1 MSSATRS
8 NVPRFTPE
16 QYLALERKAEFKSE
30 FDNGFIEAMSGASR
44 EHNLITVN
52 VTRSIA
58 TQFENRRCEVYAA
71 DMRVWVGFAKQY
83 RYPDVTAVCGTPE
96 FQDSEFDTL
105 LNPTLIVEVLSPS
118 TESKDRNRKF
128 AAYRRLESL
137 REYVLI
143 SQSEVLVERYT
154 RDGEN
159 WVYTALDSLEDTL
172 HLVSIDCAVP
182 LKEIYAKVQ
191 FPVTGENAD

>member
-1 MSSATRS
+1 MSSATGR
-8 NVPRFTPE
+8 NIPRVTPE
-16 QYLALERKAEFKSE
+16 KYLALERKAEFKSE

-44 EHNLITVN
+44 EHNLIAGN
-52 VTRSIA
+52 LYRMIGN
-58 TQFENRRCEVYAA
+58 QLENLPCEVYTA
-71 DMRVWVGFAKQY
+71 DMRVWIGPKKQY
-83 RYPDVTAVCGTPE
+83 TYPDVTAVCGTPE
-96 FQDSEFDTL
+96 FQDGEFDTL

-118 TESKDRNRKF
+118 TESKARNRKF
-128 AAYRRLESL
+128 AAYRHLESL
-137 REYVLI
+137 REHVLI

>member
-1 MSSATRS
+1 MSTGMTS
-8 NVPRFTPE
+8 NLPRFTPE

-71 DMRVWVGFAKQY
+71 DMRVWVGPAKQY

-182 LKEIYAKVQ
+182 LKEIYAKVEL
-191 FPVTGENAD
+191 PETGENAD